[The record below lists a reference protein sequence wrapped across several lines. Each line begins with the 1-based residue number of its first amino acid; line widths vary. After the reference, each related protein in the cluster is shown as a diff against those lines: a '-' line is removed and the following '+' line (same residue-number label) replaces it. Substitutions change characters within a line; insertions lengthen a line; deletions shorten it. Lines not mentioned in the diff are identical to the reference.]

1 MFPNADVKS
10 YLETSSTVSTESKV
24 ILELNMSLYDN
35 IENYGCYRYEPTK
48 PLSPYFQI
56 ADTYS
61 SFSKVFYQNNT
72 ILQEIN
78 SSSKET
84 EPIGLTNN
92 DKKVGLYY
100 TLDQCFKQFRP
111 RSGINKAIYLNS
123 NQYLDNFRSVNR
135 PRFYMASKNDKFKYW
150 TSFKKESATN
160 TFTGISS
167 NIQSNNNRGYLID
180 NAAPFVTYAE
190 AVPTN
195 RIVVKMQT
203 GIGSQDTT
211 VVNTFSSDGS
221 SRITDPL
228 TDRTNSQIPLRWKIQ
243 YLYDNGFSKRW
254 IDAASFDE
262 NSVKKDGSKIVG
274 YDGYVELYYGIL
286 PPVGFED
293 SFNFLDFVSIDP
305 VEDGNSVGSSYLN
318 KLSNQLFTW
327 NGQEWVESTPKY
339 GFSLLENDESSK
351 VYVNKIVNPEY
362 VVSDNGSDTSYLEF
376 IYIDGLRVT
385 VESME
390 NPGKPFDL
398 IEMTPR
404 LDVDLTESVK
414 SYSVSKKISDQ
425 NSGLPVGTITADNGS
440 ISLFNGDM
448 AFSSFNAFNKEA
460 RRGSIVSKYLRPNA
474 RFLIFE
480 NISIPGKE
488 AIKVPIKSFYAES
501 FPSENT
507 PDTDL
512 TINLRDLM
520 FRLENEK
527 GPDLLLSSTTMTYAI
542 AVLLDSIGFTNYS
555 FVGFNED
562 NDFKIPFFFMS
573 ADLNVAQIL
582 EKIAV
587 ASQSCMFFDEYNN
600 LIIMSKDYLSPEN
613 RDVDTV
619 LLSTDSGNNKANI
632 TSIASAESVVFND
645 GVIKYNERYIQ
656 RYARN
661 LAQASNIDFAKQYV
675 YKPVLLWQSAGTEG
689 MKSIN
694 GEGKAQQGYSMS
706 AMALQANL
714 LSNVPKVVNGQIV
727 NNIID
732 VGENIYYIA
741 RYNGFFY
748 VGTEV
753 IKYDA
758 VEFTITYVKEGVGTV
773 TENVMIRSNEE
784 YQRYFAKLAFNARM
798 FPTGAIQIFAEPF
811 YDKNGAIINGDVKS
825 HGRGYFNTTVQSHF
839 AGLRSRW
846 QDTANSGSIKMHSE
860 YLYSQ
865 YAYPLAYLTSEENK
879 ELFDSGLATD
889 VVNLNVAGIAT
900 KPSEQP
906 KIFGATSNM
915 FAQKY
920 FSELGNMDSL
930 ERLNKVQTSSLII
943 TGPRWGENPRD
954 FISYAKIK
962 NSDAIPNT
970 ISNIFGTRMRVFGEI
985 QGTGQNYQV
994 NSGGLDYYQNIN
1006 IVSNTGGT
1014 ISDRPLVISGS
1025 GGGLGVFVDTDTT
1038 GGTDGRQTGYFFEI
1052 TALSSS
1058 DLSKFTDDGEPLPR
1072 ETLDQRDNNKIDY
1085 RDYYSYRATHNVAFY
1100 KLVPGTVSERA
1111 KIFTA
1116 KSEVAAGVST
1126 LTFWLFG
1133 TQISAGQTINLTD
1146 LIDATPTGDTSPVN
1160 FSFWNGTHTIATAIY
1175 DNDGGSVG
1183 YQKYKYTITK
1193 TGSSA
1198 FTTTKFNLV
1207 YSNSVFNG
1215 YVYNNVSSRTAISVS
1230 YQPNLEVTVNKED
1243 HGLLPD
1249 DIIRLRGVEN
1259 KASLFGKVTAVTGT
1273 LIVVDVQEVYGAI
1286 VGDVAPGAGAVF
1298 NNWTISR
1305 FGTRSPKVLY
1315 ASQSVQNVPVKLY
1328 GGKANILVDNGTMI
1342 GSSRALNQ
1350 ENPTVYDLAV
1360 EFSGDINS
1368 PRFDLYI
1375 NNKLVG
1381 SVLDPEPMSRLHPK
1395 LVTEGVN
1402 YLKKTNSV
1410 MFTRGTSSCIFEN
1423 FYQISKN
1430 ETETN
1435 IPVESEFS
1443 RIIGGYNTSG
1453 TPLDVKN
1460 YTITPFLQET
1470 MRGISTQTFPK
1481 YSVYFEEFGA
1491 IARECSYFNIRFDQ
1505 AFPAL
1510 KSKIFPIKNGQK
1522 VYTTSNYYAN
1532 AYGAEFLIFNITD
1545 GPVVLD
1551 ETTSNWLRILGI
1563 TFTNT
1568 STKELDIDDYIN
1580 QNNAI
1585 KTKYY
1590 QNILNSREKHG
1601 VKSFSIDS
1609 EYIQNYDM
1617 ASSILDWVINK
1628 TVNPKLHVSLQVF
1641 AMPNLSLGDVVTLDI
1656 KFKETRESY
1665 SEERA
1670 EVVQVD
1676 PSKKFIVFGIE
1687 YRRDADGPNMVVNL
1701 VEA

>member
-1 MFPNADVKS
+1 MFPNADVKK
-10 YLETSSTVSTESKV
+10 YLETSSTISTESKV

-35 IENYGCYRYEPTK
+35 IDNYGCYRYEPSI
-48 PLSPYFQI
+48 PSSPYFQV

-61 SFSKVFYQNNT
+61 SFSKVFYENNT

-78 SSSKET
+78 ATDKKT

-92 DKKVGLYY
+92 DKKIGLYY

-150 TSFKKESATN
+150 TSFKKDSATN

-167 NIQSNNNRGYLID
+167 NIQSNNGTGYLID
-180 NAAPFVTYAE
+180 NAAPFVVYKE
-190 AVPTN
+190 AVPVN

-203 GIGSQDTT
+203 GIGSAETT
-211 VVNTFSSDGS
+211 LENIFSADGS
-221 SRITDPL
+221 SRISDPL
-228 TDRTNSQIPLRWKIQ
+228 VDRTNSQIPLRWKVQ

-254 IDAASFDE
+254 IDAASFDQ
-262 NSVKKDGSKIVG
+262 NSLRRDGSKIVG
-274 YDGYVELYYGIL
+274 PDGYVELYYGIL

-293 SFNFLDFVSIDP
+293 SFNFLDFVNVDP
-305 VEDGNSVGSSYLN
+305 TEEANAAGASYLN
-318 KLSNQLFTW
+318 KLTNELFTW
-327 NGQEWVESTPKY
+327 NGEKWVISTPKY
-339 GFSLLENDESSK
+339 GFYLLENDESSK
-351 VYVNKIVNPEY
+351 VYINKIVNPEY
-362 VVSDNGSDTSYLEF
+362 IVSENGSDTDYFEF
-376 IYIDGLRVT
+376 IYIDGLRVV

-390 NPGKPFDL
+390 NPAKPFDL
-398 IEMTPR
+398 IEITPR
-404 LDVDLTESVK
+404 LDADLTESVK

-425 NSGLPVGTITADNGS
+425 TSGLPVGTITADNGS

-448 AFSSFNAFNKEA
+448 AFSSFNAFDKQTK
-460 RRGSIVSKYLRPNA
+460 RGSVISKYLRPNA
-474 RFLIFE
+474 RFIIFE

-488 AIKVPIKSFYAES
+488 PVKVPIKSFYAES

-512 TINLRDLM
+512 TISLRDLM

-527 GPDLLLSSTTMTYAI
+527 GPDLLLTDTTMTYAI

-555 FVGFNED
+555 FVGFDED
-562 NDFKIPFFFMS
+562 NDFKIPYFFMS

-582 EKIAV
+582 EKIAI
-587 ASQSCMFFDEYNN
+587 ASQSCMFFDEQNN
-600 LIIMSKDYLSPEN
+600 LIVMSKDYLSPEN
-613 RDVDTV
+613 REVDTTI
-619 LLSTDSGNNKANI
+619 LSTDVGENKANI
-632 TSIASAESVVFND
+632 LSIASAESIVFND

-656 RYARN
+656 RFARN

-675 YKPVLLWQSAGTEG
+675 YKPVLLWQSAGTES
-689 MKSIN
+689 MKAVN
-694 GEGKAQQGYSMS
+694 GEGKDQQGYAMS

-714 LSNVPKVVNGQIV
+714 LANVPKVVNNQIV

-732 VGENIYYIA
+732 VGENIYFIA

-748 VGTEV
+748 VGTEI

-758 VEFTITYVKEGVGTV
+758 VEFTVTYVKEGVGTV

-784 YQRYFAKLAFNARM
+784 YQRYFGKLAFNARM

-811 YDKNGAIINGDVKS
+811 YNKNGVMINGDVKS
-825 HGRGYFNTTVQSHF
+825 HGRGYFNTRIQDHF

-846 QDTANSGSIKMHSE
+846 QETQNMGSIKMHSE

-865 YAYPLAYLTSEENK
+865 YAFPLAYLTSEENK

-889 VVNLNVAGIAT
+889 VVNLNVTGIAS
-900 KPSEQP
+900 KPSELP

-920 FSELGNMDSL
+920 FSEIGKMDSL
-930 ERLNKVQTSSLII
+930 DRLNKVQTSSLII
-943 TGPRWGENPRD
+943 DGPKWEENPRD
-954 FISYAKIK
+954 FISYAKIR
-962 NSDAIPNT
+962 NSDAISNT

-985 QGTGQNYQV
+985 EGTGQNYQV
-994 NSGGLDYYQNIN
+994 NSGGLDYFQNIN

-1025 GGGLGVFVDTDTT
+1025 GGGLGVFVDTDTQ

-1058 DLSKFTDDGEPLPR
+1058 DLSKFTDDGEPLAR
-1072 ETLDQRDNNKIDY
+1072 ETLDQANNNRIDY

-1100 KLVPGTVSERA
+1100 KLIPGTVSERS

-1116 KSEVAAGVST
+1116 KSEVASGVST

-1133 TQISAGQTINLTD
+1133 TQIAAGQSIQLTD
-1146 LIDATPTGDTSPVN
+1146 LVDETAVGETSPTN
-1160 FSFWNGTHTIATAIY
+1160 FSFWNGTYTIASAIF
-1175 DNDGGSVG
+1175 DSDGGSVG
-1183 YQKYKYTITK
+1183 NGKYKYTITK
-1193 TGSSA
+1193 TGSCA
-1198 FTTTKFNLV
+1198 FTTTNFDSV
-1207 YSNSVFNG
+1207 YTSSVFNG
-1215 YVYNNVSSRTAISVS
+1215 YVYNNVSSRTPIEVR
-1230 YQPNLEVTVNKED
+1230 YQDGLQFTVNKD
-1243 HGLLPD
+1243 SHNLFPD

-1259 KASLFGKVTAVTGT
+1259 KASLFGKVTAVDGS
-1273 LIVVDVQEVYGAI
+1273 LITVDINSSYGLI
-1286 VGDVAPGAGAVF
+1286 VGDVQPGSGAVF
-1298 NNWTISR
+1298 NNWTIAR
-1305 FGTRSPKVLY
+1305 FGIKSPKVLY
-1315 ASQSVQNVPVKLY
+1315 ASQSIKNVPVKLW

-1350 ENPTVYDLAV
+1350 ENPTVYDLAI

-1368 PRFDLYI
+1368 PRFDLYV

-1395 LVTEGVN
+1395 LITEGVD

-1423 FYQISKN
+1423 YYQISKN

-1443 RIIGGYNTSG
+1443 RIVGGYNTTGS
-1453 TPLDVKN
+1453 PLDVKN
-1460 YTITPFLQET
+1460 YSITPFLQET
-1470 MRGISTQTFPK
+1470 MRGVSTQTFPK

-1491 IARECSYFNIRFDQ
+1491 IARECAYFNIRFDQ

-1522 VYTTSNYYAN
+1522 VYVTSNYYAN

-1580 QNNAI
+1580 QNQAV

-1601 VKSFSIDS
+1601 VRSFSIDS

-1617 ASSILDWVINK
+1617 ASSILDWIINK
-1628 TVNPKLHVSLQVF
+1628 TVNPKLYVTLQVF
-1641 AMPNLSLGDVVTLDI
+1641 AMPNLSLGDVVNLNV
-1656 KFKETRESY
+1656 KFKESRESY

-1670 EVVQVD
+1670 EIVQID
-1676 PSKKFIVFGIE
+1676 PLKKFIVYGID
-1687 YRRDADGPNMVVNL
+1687 YRRDPDGPNMIVNL

>member
-1 MFPNADVKS
+1 MFPNEDVKK
-10 YLETSSTVSTESKV
+10 YLETSSTISTESKV

-35 IENYGCYRYEPTK
+35 IDNYGCYRYEPSN
-48 PLSPYFQI
+48 PSSPYFQV

-61 SFSKVFYQNNT
+61 SFSKVFYENNT

-78 SSSKET
+78 STDKKT

-92 DKKVGLYY
+92 DKKIGLYY

-150 TSFKKESATN
+150 TSFKKDSATN

-167 NIQSNNNRGYLID
+167 NIESDNGTGYLID
-180 NAAPFVTYAE
+180 NAAPFVVYKE
-190 AVPTN
+190 AVPVN

-203 GIGSQDTT
+203 GIGSPETT
-211 VVNTFSSDGS
+211 LVDTFSADGS
-221 SRITDPL
+221 SKISDPL
-228 TDRTNSQIPLRWKIQ
+228 VDRANSQIPLRWKVQ

-254 IDAASFDE
+254 IDAASFDQ
-262 NSVKKDGSKIVG
+262 NSLRRDGSKIVSH
-274 YDGYVELYYGIL
+274 DGYVELYYGIL

-293 SFNFLDFVSIDP
+293 SFNFLDFVTVDP
-305 VEDGNSVGSSYLN
+305 VEEGNSAGASYLN
-318 KLSNQLFTW
+318 KLTNELFTW
-327 NGQEWVESTPKY
+327 NGEKWVSSTPKY
-339 GFSLLENDESSK
+339 GFYLLENDESSK
-351 VYVNKIVNPEY
+351 VYLNKVVNPEY
-362 VVSDNGSDTSYLEF
+362 IVSENGSDTNYIEF
-376 IYIDGLRVT
+376 IYVDGLRVV

-398 IEMTPR
+398 IEITPR
-404 LDVDLTESVK
+404 LDADLTESVK
-414 SYSVSKKISDQ
+414 GYTVSKKISDQ
-425 NSGLPVGTITADNGS
+425 TSGLPVGTITADNGS

-448 AFSSFNAFNKEA
+448 AFSSFNAFDKQTKK
-460 RRGSIVSKYLRPNA
+460 GSVISKYLRPNA
-474 RFLIFE
+474 RFIIFE
-480 NISIPGKE
+480 SISIPGKE
-488 AIKVPIKSFYAES
+488 PVKVPIKSFYAES

-527 GPDLLLSSTTMTYAI
+527 GPDLLLTDTTMTYAI

-555 FVGFNED
+555 FVGFDED
-562 NDFKIPFFFMS
+562 NDFKIPYFFMS

-582 EKIAV
+582 EKIAI
-587 ASQSCMFFDEYNN
+587 ASQSCMFFNEQNN
-600 LIIMSKDYLSPEN
+600 LIVMSKDYLSPEN
-613 RDVDTV
+613 REVDTTI
-619 LLSTDSGNNKANI
+619 LSTDVGEKKANI
-632 TSIASAESVVFND
+632 LSIASAESIVFND

-656 RYARN
+656 RFARN

-675 YKPVLLWQSAGTEG
+675 YKPVLLWQSAGTES
-689 MKSIN
+689 MKAVN
-694 GEGKAQQGYSMS
+694 GEGKDQQGYAMS

-714 LSNVPKVVNGQIV
+714 LANVPKVVNNQIV

-748 VGTEV
+748 VGTEI

-758 VEFTITYVKEGVGTV
+758 VEFTVTYVKEGVGTV

-784 YQRYFAKLAFNARM
+784 YQRYFGKLAFNARM
-798 FPTGAIQIFAEPF
+798 FPTGALQIFAEPF
-811 YDKNGAIINGDVKS
+811 YDNNGMMINGDVKS
-825 HGRGYFNTTVQSHF
+825 HGRGYFNTRIQDHF

-846 QDTANSGSIKMHSE
+846 QETQNMGSIKMHSE

-889 VVNLNVAGIAT
+889 VVNLNVTGIAS
-900 KPSEQP
+900 KPSELP

-920 FSELGNMDSL
+920 FSEIGKMDSL
-930 ERLNKVQTSSLII
+930 DRLNKVQTSSLII
-943 TGPRWGENPRD
+943 DGPKWEENPRD
-954 FISYAKIK
+954 FISYAKIR
-962 NSDAIPNT
+962 NSDAISNT

-985 QGTGQNYQV
+985 EGTGQNYQV
-994 NSGGLDYYQNIN
+994 NSGGLDYFQNIN

-1025 GGGLGVFVDTDTT
+1025 GGGLGVFVDTDTE

-1072 ETLDQRDNNKIDY
+1072 ETLDEANNNRIDY

-1116 KSEVAAGVST
+1116 KSEVASGVST

-1133 TQISAGQTINLTD
+1133 TQIAAGQSIQLTD
-1146 LIDATPTGDTSPVN
+1146 LIDATATGGTSPIN
-1160 FSFWNGTHTIATAIY
+1160 FSFWNGTYTVASAIF
-1175 DNDGGSVG
+1175 DNDAGSVG
-1183 YQKYKYTITK
+1183 NGKYKYTITK
-1193 TGSSA
+1193 TGSSS
-1198 FTTTKFNLV
+1198 FTTTNFDSV
-1207 YSNSVFNG
+1207 YTSSVFNG
-1215 YVYNNVSSRTAISVS
+1215 YVYNNVSSRTSIEVK
-1230 YQPNLEVTVNKED
+1230 YQDGLQFTVNKD
-1243 HGLLPD
+1243 SHDLLPD
-1249 DIIRLRGVEN
+1249 DIVRLRGVEN
-1259 KASLFGKVTAVTGT
+1259 KASLFGKVTAVDGS
-1273 LIVVDVQEVYGAI
+1273 LITVDINSSYGAI
-1286 VGDVAPGAGAVF
+1286 VGDVQPGAGAVF
-1298 NNWTISR
+1298 NNWTIAR
-1305 FGTRSPKVLY
+1305 FGIKSPKVLY
-1315 ASQSVQNVPVKLY
+1315 ASQSVQNVPVKLW

-1350 ENPTVYDLAV
+1350 ENPTVYDLAI

-1368 PRFDLYI
+1368 PRFDLYV

-1381 SVLDPEPMSRLHPK
+1381 SVLDPEPMSNLHPK
-1395 LVTEGVN
+1395 LITEGVD
-1402 YLKKTNSV
+1402 YLKKTNSI
-1410 MFTRGTSSCIFEN
+1410 MFARGTSSCIFEN
-1423 FYQISKN
+1423 YYQISKN

-1443 RIIGGYNTSG
+1443 RIVGGYNTTGS
-1453 TPLDVKN
+1453 PLDVKN
-1460 YTITPFLQET
+1460 YSITPFLQET
-1470 MRGISTQTFPK
+1470 MRGVSTQTFPK

-1491 IARECSYFNIRFDQ
+1491 IARECAYFNIRFDQ

-1522 VYTTSNYYAN
+1522 VYVTSNYYAN

-1580 QNNAI
+1580 QNQAV

-1601 VKSFSIDS
+1601 VRSFSIDS

-1628 TVNPKLHVSLQVF
+1628 TVNPKLYVSLQVF
-1641 AMPNLSLGDVVTLDI
+1641 AMPNLSLGDVVNLDV
-1656 KFKETRESY
+1656 KFKESRESY

-1670 EVVQVD
+1670 EIVQID
-1676 PSKKFIVFGIE
+1676 PLKKFIVYGID
-1687 YRRDADGPNMVVNL
+1687 YRRDPDGPNMIVNL